1 MKTLI
6 SPNLL
11 LACLLAAPLLSGCGV
26 VQTFNKCG
34 ISGCP
39 GDAEI
44 TANVKALFAEHPD
57 LGPVELFSIKS
68 LDGVVY
74 LSGKVDTDLQ
84 KQIAEDVALMAPNVK
99 RVVNSIHT
107 NNAAI

>member
-1 MKTLI
+1 MNKLI
-6 SPNLL
+6 SRPIIVSLL
-11 LACLLAAPLLSGCGV
+11 LSATLLSACSA

-34 ISGCP
+34 VSGCP

-44 TANVKALFAEHPD
+44 TADVKALFEQHPD
-57 LGPVELFSIKS
+57 LGPVALFSIKS

-84 KQIAEDVALMAPNVK
+84 KQAAEDIAMTAPNVK
-99 RVVNSIHT
+99 RVVNSIYT